1 MDKINQGRKT
11 MKIWT
16 IAALVAVVISSAAMA
31 QDVGVPAGPVAVPG
45 LTPPA
50 VSVQAYEPEDDG
62 RAPADENVGMDDAER
77 SFGPPAGTPVLPMP
91 APPRET
97 AKAPPPQLSVR
108 PGVNAKFGV
117 ALAHVNRILTP
128 FASVKVVTTSQAS
141 ITTEGPIVY
150 VSTNLPEPIGL
161 FLHDTQ
167 DPTVAVSLTL
177 IPSEIP
183 PVSTALELEGQAK
196 RGPVLVSRNEE
207 LATQFES
214 GVPYV
219 AAITTLLR
227 ELAHGRV
234 PDGYGLEPFRDE
246 HRGLVPR
253 CDMAGISLTPGQ
265 LVSGAELL
273 AIVMRATNVS
283 QATVEVN
290 EDGCSDE
297 ARATAAWP
305 RRFLRPGESTE
316 VYVVVGRPGEE
327 STAAQRPSLVGVQ

>member
-1 MDKINQGRKT
+1 MN
-11 MKIWT
+11 IWSMAVVL
-16 IAALVAVVISSAAMA
+16 AALVGNAAMA
-31 QDVGVPAGPVAVPG
+31 QDAAAPQGPVAVPG

-50 VSVQAYEPEDDG
+50 VSVQAYEPEEAMVAAG
-62 RAPADENVGMDDAER
+62 PVAPVGSPADA

-91 APPRET
+91 APPRES

-183 PVSTALELEGQAK
+183 PVSTALELEGQSR

-207 LATQFES
+207 LAQQFES

-253 CDMAGISLTPGQ
+253 CDMPGISLTPGQ

-273 AIVMRATNVS
+273 AIVMRATNITG
-283 QATVEVN
+283 ATVEVD

-305 RRFLRPGESTE
+305 RRFLAPGESTE
-316 VYVVVGRPGEE
+316 VYVVVGRPGEQE
-327 STAAQRPSLVGVQ
+327 TGAQRPSLVGVR

>member
-1 MDKINQGRKT
+1 MRATNQGRNQMNK
-11 MKIWT
+11 WT
-16 IAALVAVVISSAAMA
+16 LAALLAAVASGNVGA
-31 QDVGVPAGPVAVPG
+31 QEVAGPEGPVAVPG
-45 LTPPA
+45 LSPPA
-50 VSVQAYEPEDDG
+50 VSVQAYE
-62 RAPADENVGMDDAER
+62 APASSSQDDAVAPPPA

-91 APPRET
+91 AVPRAT
-97 AKAPPPQLSVR
+97 AKAPPPQLTVR

-117 ALAHVNRILTP
+117 ALAHVNRIVSP
-128 FASVKVVTTSQAS
+128 FGSVKVVTTSQAS

-161 FLHDTQ
+161 FLHDSQ

-183 PVSTALELEGQAK
+183 PVSTALELEGVSR
-196 RGPVLVSRNEE
+196 RGPTLVSRNEE
-207 LATQFES
+207 LAREFES
-214 GVPYV
+214 GAPYV
-219 AAITTLLR
+219 AAITSLLR

-234 PDGYGLEPFRDE
+234 PDGYGLEPFREE
-246 HRGLVPR
+246 HRGLLPR
-253 CDMAGISLTPGQ
+253 CQMAGLALTPGQ

-283 QATVEVN
+283 GSRVEVD

-305 RRFLRPGESTE
+305 TRFLAPGESTE
-316 VYVVVGRPGEE
+316 IYVVVGRPGEQ
-327 STAAQRPSLVGVQ
+327 STGEQRPSLVGVR